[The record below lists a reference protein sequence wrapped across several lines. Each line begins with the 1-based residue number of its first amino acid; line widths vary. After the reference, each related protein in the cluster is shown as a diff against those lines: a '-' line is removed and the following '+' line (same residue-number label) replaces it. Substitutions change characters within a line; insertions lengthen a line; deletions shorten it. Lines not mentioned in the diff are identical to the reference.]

1 MNTGQIAV
9 LYVVKKQR
17 CQCCLGTLGGSAASF
32 LAVSRLN
39 MKSDC
44 QQVLTQFAS
53 FSVEEL
59 SDSEASDLLQ
69 HIEECEPCKGQ
80 WLLFEKSLTVVTQSG
95 PRDEDVEQ
103 HRSQQ
108 MWLVCM
114 EHARKNSENPAHGA
128 KLSHA
133 VKTVEEQSASAKLS
147 SHDSHASNESEK
159 KHGSVLI
166 APRVGLTLVGGALLF
181 LASSYWLAPQAATAP
196 ATALPP
202 MPAQLQAVAFDSLPR
217 AVAPMVDYGATLG
230 FDGLSDR
237 VTPALIAAPTKKLTV
252 TKTAEVR

>member
-1 MNTGQIAV
+1 
-9 LYVVKKQR
+9 
-17 CQCCLGTLGGSAASF
+17 
-32 LAVSRLN
+32 

-59 SDSEASDLLQ
+59 TDSEASDLLQ

-114 EHARKNSENPAHGA
+114 EHARKNSENPAHSA
-128 KLSHA
+128 KLLHSA
-133 VKTVEEQSASAKLS
+133 ENVEEQSAPAKL
-147 SHDSHASNESEK
+147 DSHASTEKEK
-159 KHGSVLI
+159 KNGSVLI
-166 APRVGLTLVGGALLF
+166 APRVGLTLVGGALLL
-181 LASSYWLAPQAATAP
+181 LASSYWLAPHAATAP
-196 ATALPP
+196 TTALPP
-202 MPAQLQAVAFDSLPR
+202 MPTQLQAVAFDSLPR

-237 VTPALIAAPTKKLTV
+237 VTPALIAAPTKKMTL
-252 TKTAEVR
+252 TKTAEAR

>member
-1 MNTGQIAV
+1 
-9 LYVVKKQR
+9 
-17 CQCCLGTLGGSAASF
+17 
-32 LAVSRLN
+32 
-39 MKSDC
+39 MKPDC

-59 SDSEASDLLQ
+59 SDSEAASFLQ
-69 HIEECEPCKGQ
+69 HVEECEPCKGQ

-114 EHARKNSENPAHGA
+114 EHFRKNENSPALEDNSALAVDKA
-128 KLSHA
+128 KAGCAPKPLN
-133 VKTVEEQSASAKLS
+133 
-147 SHDSHASNESEK
+147 SHASGETKESA
-159 KHGSVLI
+159 VLV
-166 APRVGLTLVGGALLF
+166 APRIGITLLGGALLL
-181 LASSYWLAPQAATAP
+181 LASSYWLAPQPQVAS

-202 MPAQLQAVAFDSLPR
+202 MPAQLQTVGFKPLPR
-217 AVAPMVDYGATLG
+217 AVAPLVDYGATLG

-237 VTPALIAAPTKKLTV
+237 VAPALLAAPVKKV
-252 TKTAEVR
+252 TAQKTADIQ